1 MFWRKFQ
8 ADYFKSG
15 KAIKQLRA
23 EYESRIPQL
32 LLKCCE
38 VPTRGSTATG

>member
-8 ADYFKSG
+8 ADYLKSV
-15 KAIKQLRA
+15 KAIKELRA

-32 LLKCCE
+32 LLKHCE
-38 VPTRGSTATG
+38 VPTGGSTAVG